1 MEEQLQEQLIR
12 EPQPVEYQPSKK
24 ELLKQNSIRIVF
36 CSRGCLIDIGC
47 KSIPFETIE
56 AAMDALNKYIND
68 PWNEQKKWE
77 KILN

>member
-1 MEEQLQEQLIR
+1 MEEVKQEVGI
-12 EPQPVEYQPSKK
+12 PVEYQPSKN
-24 ELLKQNSIRIVF
+24 ELLKEYNIEINF
-36 CSRGCLIDIGC
+36 FSRGCLIRVGC

-56 AAMDALNKYIND
+56 SAMEALNKYIND

>member
-1 MEEQLQEQLIR
+1 MEELKQEVGI
-12 EPQPVEYQPSKK
+12 PIEYQPSRK
-24 ELLKQNSIRIVF
+24 ELLKQNSIRIAF

-56 AAMDALNKYIND
+56 SAMEALNKYINN
-68 PWNEQKKWE
+68 PWEEQKKWE